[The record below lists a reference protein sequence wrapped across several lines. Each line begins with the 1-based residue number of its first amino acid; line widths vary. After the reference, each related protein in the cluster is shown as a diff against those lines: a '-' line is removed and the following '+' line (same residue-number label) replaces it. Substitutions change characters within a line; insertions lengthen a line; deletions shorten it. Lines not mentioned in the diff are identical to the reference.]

1 MDSWLVWVIAL
12 LLIAL
17 AGGLVK
23 SLTGGKRQKALEQ
36 LAFERGFS
44 FHSDPSLAVNY
55 LPVSDHG
62 LNGPSYSD
70 DPFPPSSHFPLFLE
84 DGIGGIQDGVLQ
96 ASVSGNDVTLF
107 NYRVESYHLTV
118 ACFSLGQVGIPE
130 FQLKGSFGPDARDLN
145 SGKIIGK
152 LKFDTNREF
161 SKAYVLRAV
170 DQEATRTFFDSNV
183 LDFFSRNKGLTVEV
197 GDGLSGKWLVVF
209 RRAMGSDEI
218 PSFLDEAT
226 TVFGVFSRNF

>member
-1 MDSWLVWVIAL
+1 MDSWMVWVIAL

-23 SLTGGKRQKALEQ
+23 SLTGGKRQKTLEQ

-44 FHSDPSLAVNY
+44 FHPDPSLAVNY

-96 ASVSGNDVTLF
+96 ASVNGNDVTLF
-107 NYRVESYHLTV
+107 NYRVESYQLTV

-145 SGKIIGK
+145 SGGIIGK

-170 DQEATRTFFDSNV
+170 DQEATRTLFDSNV
-183 LDFFSRNKGLTVEV
+183 LDFFSRNKGLTVEA
-197 GDGLSGKWLVVF
+197 GDGLSGKWLVVY
-209 RRAMGSDEI
+209 RRAVGSEET

-226 TVFGVFSRNF
+226 TVFKVFSRS